1 MEGQHLGRYEVLDEI
16 GRGGVAIVY
25 RARDERL
32 GTFVAVKVLAPN
44 FTRDDQA
51 VARFEREARAAS
63 TVDHPAI
70 ARLLDLGLDGGT
82 RYLVFEMLTGGT
94 LAERLHREGPLPW
107 REAVRLS
114 AQVARALA
122 ALHAAG
128 VLHRD
133 VKPGNVLVD
142 ALGNAKLAD
151 FGTARDPSS
160 EDGLTKTGE
169 LAGTP
174 EFASPEQHDGGSV
187 DERCDLY
194 GLGALLHALLV
205 GEPPFRGNGF
215 QLLKKVLEEPAPD
228 VRRRAP
234 GTPSEVAALVARLL
248 AKVPAER
255 GATAESVASELEALE
270 VERAPARSPLLLAL
284 AASLVAL
291 VFMLAALVVALGRES
306 PRHPPPAAP
315 APTIVARPV
324 EASAAPVISV
334 TATWGTR
341 ALCVKAALAGVAF
354 VGSDAALA
362 AGADGSLI
370 LWDLVRRER
379 RTVLA
384 ARGPA
389 LVSLAVHDSC
399 ALTCDATGEA
409 QLWDLVSGRQ
419 VRAWRGPA
427 RFTRVA
433 LAGDLA
439 LAADEKAT
447 VSLVQ
452 LPWSRSQSV
461 PLEKGGQFGRIVA
474 LAATPDGSVVVVTD
488 EAHVAVVRV
497 NADGAHGDI
506 WNADQP
512 VTTVAVAPDGR
523 SIACGHRNGAIQIV
537 DTRGNTLVKTWQG
550 HKAAVTSLRFTPDAR
565 RLVSASRDPNYRWPV
580 VWDAATGARLAELRG
595 QGGGDFGDLDIS
607 SDGLRALT
615 ANSDGSIG
623 VFSLETATEPA
634 MGEWVHRGAIAGIA
648 LDEEGE
654 LGVSVGFDR
663 YIRVWDARTGK
674 ETTRLSGD
682 GGPYQGVAFVERS
695 RFVATTAT
703 GVLLDYDVRTRQ
715 GGFVDGIMGP
725 PGTTSVA
732 AVNGVLYQARGNEL
746 ARFEPARSRGFRPT
760 GLSHEVLSMAAARSL
775 LVLGTPSGMVVFR
788 GTDERD
794 DLSVAPAHAGE
805 VVACAASRDG
815 ALALTGG
822 VEGDVVLWDLERR
835 SETARSSYHQRVAA
849 LALAEGP
856 ERRALVATE
865 DGLVRLV
872 ALPSGRELGRLD
884 LALEHDA
891 PTALAVNPKTGDV
904 YIGTARGVVEKAAIN
919 LARP

>member
-1 MEGQHLGRYEVLDEI
+1 MEGPHLGRYEVLDEI

-44 FTRDDQA
+44 FARDDQA

-133 VKPGNVLVD
+133 VKPGNVLLD

-174 EFASPEQHDGGSV
+174 EFAAPEQHDGGSV

-194 GLGALLHALLV
+194 GLGALLYALLA

-284 AASLVAL
+284 GASLVAL
-291 VFMLAALVVALGRES
+291 VFMLAALVVALGREG
-306 PRHPPPAAP
+306 PRHVSPAPP

-324 EASAAPVISV
+324 EPSAAPVISV

-362 AGADGSLI
+362 AGDDGSLI
-370 LWDLVRRER
+370 LWDLARRER

-384 ARGPA
+384 ERGPA
-389 LVSLAVHDSC
+389 LVSLAVRDSR
-399 ALTCDATGEA
+399 ALTCDAAGEA
-409 QLWDLVSGRQ
+409 RLWDLVSGRQ
-419 VRAWRGPA
+419 VRSWRGPA

-439 LAADEKAT
+439 IATDERAT
-447 VSLVQ
+447 VSIVR
-452 LPWSRSQSV
+452 LPWSRPQPV
-461 PLEKGGQFGRIVA
+461 PLEKGGQLGRIVA
-474 LAATPDGSVVVVTD
+474 LATALEGSIVAVTD
-488 EAHVAVVRV
+488 ETHVAVVYIDA
-497 NADGAHGDI
+497 NGAHCDV
-506 WNADQP
+506 WSTSEQP
-512 VTTVAVAPDGR
+512 VTALALAPDGR
-523 SIACGHRNGAIQIV
+523 RVACGQRTGAIQIV
-537 DTRGNTLVKTWQG
+537 DLRGNTLVKTWQG
-550 HKAAVTSLRFTPDAR
+550 HKAAVTSLRFTPDGR

-580 VWDAATGARLAELRG
+580 VWDAATG
-595 QGGGDFGDLDIS
+595 
-607 SDGLRALT
+607 
-615 ANSDGSIG
+615 
-623 VFSLETATEPA
+623 
-634 MGEWVHRGAIAGIA
+634 
-648 LDEEGE
+648 
-654 LGVSVGFDR
+654 
-663 YIRVWDARTGK
+663 
-674 ETTRLSGD
+674 
-682 GGPYQGVAFVERS
+682 
-695 RFVATTAT
+695 
-703 GVLLDYDVRTRQ
+703 
-715 GGFVDGIMGP
+715 
-725 PGTTSVA
+725 
-732 AVNGVLYQARGNEL
+732 
-746 ARFEPARSRGFRPT
+746 
-760 GLSHEVLSMAAARSL
+760 
-775 LVLGTPSGMVVFR
+775 
-788 GTDERD
+788 
-794 DLSVAPAHAGE
+794 
-805 VVACAASRDG
+805 
-815 ALALTGG
+815 
-822 VEGDVVLWDLERR
+822 
-835 SETARSSYHQRVAA
+835 QR
-849 LALAEGP
+849 
-856 ERRALVATE
+856 
-865 DGLVRLV
+865 
-872 ALPSGRELGRLD
+872 
-884 LALEHDA
+884 
-891 PTALAVNPKTGDV
+891 
-904 YIGTARGVVEKAAIN
+904 
-919 LARP
+919 